1 MKGRFGS
8 GSIDRWM
15 EKGRSRDDGGEKG
28 WRKEGRG
35 EEREEDW
42 GKPKGGTL
50 GEKREGNVQRR

>member
-1 MKGRFGS
+1 
-8 GSIDRWM
+8 M

-50 GEKREGNVQRR
+50 GEKRKGNVQRR